1 MYTLDTFQQRFGA
14 NPAFAERLARVFLSE
29 GPRQLAVLRSA
40 VDGAVPADVERAA
53 HTLKGAVANYGYPE
67 LVQTLATME
76 EQAAPGPALE
86 ARFVQVASM
95 VEEMADKLALA
106 VPAR

>member
-29 GPRQLAVLRSA
+29 GPRQLAVLRTA
-40 VDGAVPADVERAA
+40 VDTAVPGEVERAA

-67 LVQTLATME
+67 LVSTLATME
-76 EQAAPGPALE
+76 EQASGGPQLE
-86 ARFVQVASM
+86 AQFSRVACM
-95 VEEMADKLALA
+95 VEEMATKLSTS
-106 VPAR
+106 VPTR